1 MFVSKLEDVHES
13 MRDKF
18 VEHEK
23 DGVSGFIDVEE
34 KKAID
39 MLFHIKEEKKKY
51 QNNIESLNSELTSFK
66 ESEAQKIEQARADAL
81 EKAKKE
87 NNVDDIL
94 RIEREKIKDEK
105 RRIEETVGSFN
116 ERMQTVAK
124 NQEASIASS
133 LSSELATT
141 GGKKAFERLIAPF
154 ISVDPMTGLETY
166 LNDDGGA
173 SSLNREQFI
182 VEIKKND
189 LFSSLIKADIH
200 TRGGGGL
207 SGNGGVGDPKDPK
220 KMTSKE
226 RVEFKQR
233 DPEGFKRAF
242 NL

>member
-1 MFVSKLEDVHES
+1 MKELNEDQYNQLPEFVQEDYVLDGDSYKHAGVLKMKGTLNDLNGKLESQKGEYNQLNS
-13 MRDKF
+13 RLSEF
-18 VEHEK
+18 EQN
-23 DGVSGFIDVEE
+23 
-34 KKAID
+34 KKA
-39 MLFHIKEEKKKY
+39 E
-51 QNNIESLNSELTSFK
+51 
-66 ESEAQKIEQARADAL
+66 IEQARADAL

-94 RIEREKIKDEK
+94 RIEREKLEDEK
-105 RRIEETVGSFN
+105 RRIDETVGSFN

-124 NQEASIASS
+124 NQEATIASS

-166 LNDDGGA
+166 LNDDGSA

-207 SGNGGVGDPKDPK
+207 SGNGGVSDPKDPK